1 MGTVDGGEP
10 ATADPRFI
18 FMDSPSHRRRTRA
31 PYRLTLRFAGIP
43 PAMLG
48 SSFPE
53 EMSEPG
59 EITSLLRRLR
69 SGDGSAADRLAE
81 KAYPELHRVAE
92 AHFRHER
99 AGHLLQPTA
108 LVNEAWQKFVALDA
122 VELSDRV
129 HFLSLCSRLMRQVL
143 VDYARRRATHERVVS
158 SMRVDARGEENT
170 LDLDLA
176 LSKLEE
182 AQPRAAR
189 VVELR
194 YFGGLSTEEI
204 AQCLEV
210 SLATVKRDWLTARVW
225 LYRQLHGD
233 PA

>member
-1 MGTVDGGEP
+1 MLDSCLP
-10 ATADPRFI
+10 PRQ
-18 FMDSPSHRRRTRA
+18 MP
-31 PYRLTLRFAGIP
+31 
-43 PAMLG
+43 
-48 SSFPE
+48 
-53 EMSEPG
+53 EPG

-69 SGDGSAADRLAE
+69 SGDRAAADLLVE
-81 KAYPELHRVAE
+81 KAYPELHRIAE

-99 AGHLLQPTA
+99 AGHVLQPTA

-129 HFLSLCSRLMRQVL
+129 HFLSLCSRLMRQIL
-143 VDYARRRATHERVVS
+143 VDHARRRATHERVVG
-158 SMRVDARGEENT
+158 SMRVDDRGEENT

-204 AQCLEV
+204 AQCLDV
-210 SLATVKRDWLTARVW
+210 SLATVKRDWLAARAW
-225 LYRQLHGD
+225 LYSQLHGD

>member
-1 MGTVDGGEP
+1 MAE
-10 ATADPRFI
+10 
-18 FMDSPSHRRRTRA
+18 
-31 PYRLTLRFAGIP
+31 L
-43 PAMLG
+43 
-48 SSFPE
+48 
-53 EMSEPG
+53 G

-69 SGDGSAADRLAE
+69 SGDQAAQDRLVE
-81 KAYPELHRVAE
+81 KAYPELHRIAE

-129 HFLSLCSRLMRQVL
+129 HFLSLCSRLMRQIL
-143 VDYARRRATHERVVS
+143 VDHARRRATHERAVES
-158 SMRVDARGEENT
+158 IRIDDRDDSTGADA

-176 LSKLEE
+176 LRRLGE

-194 YFGGLSTEEI
+194 YFGGLSNEEI
-204 AQCLEV
+204 AQSLDV
-210 SLATVKRDWLTARVW
+210 SPATVKRDWVAARAW
-225 LYRQLHGD
+225 LYGQLHGD
-233 PA
+233 ET

>member
-1 MGTVDGGEP
+1 MP
-10 ATADPRFI
+10 
-18 FMDSPSHRRRTRA
+18 
-31 PYRLTLRFAGIP
+31 
-43 PAMLG
+43 
-48 SSFPE
+48 
-53 EMSEPG
+53 EPG
-59 EITSLLRRLR
+59 EITSLLRRFR
-69 SGDGSAADRLAE
+69 SGDRSAAVRLVE
-81 KAYPELHRVAE
+81 KAYPELHRIAE

-143 VDYARRRATHERVVS
+143 VDHARRRATHERVLS
-158 SMRVDARGEENT
+158 SMRVDDRDEEKT

-176 LSKLEE
+176 LRKLEE

-204 AQCLEV
+204 ALCLDV
-210 SLATVKRDWLTARVW
+210 SPATVKRDWLAARAW
-225 LYRQLHGD
+225 LYGQLHGD
-233 PA
+233 QT

>member
-1 MGTVDGGEP
+1 
-10 ATADPRFI
+10 
-18 FMDSPSHRRRTRA
+18 
-31 PYRLTLRFAGIP
+31 
-43 PAMLG
+43 
-48 SSFPE
+48 
-53 EMSEPG
+53 MSEPG
-59 EITSLLRRLR
+59 EITALLRRVR
-69 SGDGSAADRLAE
+69 SGDRTASDLLVER
-81 KAYPELHRVAE
+81 AYPELHRIAE

-99 AGHLLQPTA
+99 PGHVLQPTA

-129 HFLSLCSRLMRQVL
+129 HFLSLCSRLMRQIL
-143 VDYARRRATHERVVS
+143 VDHARRRATHERVVS
-158 SMRVDARGEENT
+158 SMRVDDQDEENA

-176 LSKLEE
+176 LRKLEA

-194 YFGGLSTEEI
+194 YFGGMSTEEI
-204 AQCLEV
+204 AQCLDV
-210 SLATVKRDWLTARVW
+210 SPATVKRDWLAARAW

>member
-1 MGTVDGGEP
+1 MP
-10 ATADPRFI
+10 
-18 FMDSPSHRRRTRA
+18 
-31 PYRLTLRFAGIP
+31 
-43 PAMLG
+43 
-48 SSFPE
+48 
-53 EMSEPG
+53 EPG

-69 SGDGSAADRLAE
+69 SGDREAADRLVE
-81 KAYPELHRVAE
+81 KAYPELHRIAR

-122 VELSDRV
+122 VELADRV

-143 VDYARRRATHERVVS
+143 VDHARRRATHERAVA
-158 SMRVDARGEENT
+158 SMRIDDRIEADAI
-170 LDLDLA
+170 DLDLA
-176 LSKLEE
+176 LRKLEA

-194 YFGGLSTEEI
+194 YFGGMSSEEI
-204 AQCLEV
+204 AECLDV
-210 SLATVKRDWLTARVW
+210 SLATVKRDWLAARAW
-225 LYRQLHGD
+225 LYSQLHGD

>member
-1 MGTVDGGEP
+1 MP
-10 ATADPRFI
+10 
-18 FMDSPSHRRRTRA
+18 
-31 PYRLTLRFAGIP
+31 
-43 PAMLG
+43 
-48 SSFPE
+48 
-53 EMSEPG
+53 EPG
-59 EITSLLRRLR
+59 EITSLLRRFR
-69 SGDGSAADRLAE
+69 SGDRSAADRLVE
-81 KAYPELHRVAE
+81 KAYPELHRIAE

-143 VDYARRRATHERVVS
+143 VDHARRRATHERVLS
-158 SMRVDARGEENT
+158 SMRVDDRDEEKT

-176 LSKLEE
+176 LRKLEE

-204 AQCLEV
+204 ALCLDV
-210 SLATVKRDWLTARVW
+210 SPATVKRDWLAARAW
-225 LYRQLHGD
+225 LYGQLHGD
-233 PA
+233 QT